1 MYVYNIIYRYDIDMP
16 PLTLYRNIWHGAT
29 SKDSI

>member
-16 PLTLYRNIWHGAT
+16 PLTLYRNISHGAT